1 MPPQQYGQEMT
12 ITYKNNKTLLLENKM
27 PLTCMVKEK
36 ATLPKITYPDIMEE
50 CDNVL
55 YVEEE
60 DKSTDRENK
69 DAAHSNVNEY
79 DT

>member
-1 MPPQQYGQEMT
+1 
-12 ITYKNNKTLLLENKM
+12 M